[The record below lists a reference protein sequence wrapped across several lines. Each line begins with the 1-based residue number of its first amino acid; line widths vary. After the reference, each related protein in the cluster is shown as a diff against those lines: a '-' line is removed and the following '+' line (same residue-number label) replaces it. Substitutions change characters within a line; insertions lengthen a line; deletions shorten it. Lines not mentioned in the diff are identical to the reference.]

1 MLTTIG
7 DIDCFGYH
15 LNDIV
20 IVLDEFLQVLFRGG
34 LLVGEKWV
42 VSSGLGLV
50 DLVAEL
56 ITFFHCLLTGSGDF
70 DIAIAIRLVVDIGHV
85 SLHSP
90 NSANDFLSY
99 RQIGFTALSL

>member
-7 DIDCFGYH
+7 NIDGFGYH
-15 LNDIV
+15 FNDIV
-20 IVLDEFLQVLFRGG
+20 VVLDEFLQVLLGCG
-34 LLVGEKWV
+34 LLVGKKWV

-56 ITFFHCLLTGSGDF
+56 VTFFRCLFTGSGDF
-70 DIAIAIRLVVDIGHV
+70 DVAIAIRLVVNIGHV
-85 SLHSP
+85 ALHSP
-90 NSANDFLSY
+90 YCANDFLSY

>member
-15 LNDIV
+15 LNYIV
-20 IVLDEFLQVLFRGG
+20 VVLDEFLQVLFRGV
-34 LLVGEKWV
+34 LLVGKKWV

-56 ITFFHCLLTGSGDF
+56 VTFFRCLFTGSGDF
-70 DIAIAIRLVVDIGHV
+70 DVAIAIRLVVDIGHV
-85 SLHSP
+85 GLHSP
-90 NSANDFLSY
+90 NSTNDFLSY
-99 RQIGFTALSL
+99 RQIGFAALSL